1 MLNGEE
7 AASANLTLLID
18 LMKNTKTLS
27 SDLCTQIFQT
37 CQAIGS
43 RYKSALAEKREDL
56 VSYESSNAMCRTLID
71 MIDGNKM
78 SEEQQA
84 LLNQRLEEMI
94 KVEARLLNTDQTV
107 QDIAKVVKRQELH
120 VSYLLSFLVQ
130 KKFFHSATILIRI
143 LCLFT
148 LSYEESQSLPFC
160 FRAPR

>member
-18 LMKNTKTLS
+18 LIKNTKTLS

-84 LLNQRLEEMI
+84 LLNRTVDEMTEI
-94 KVEARLLNTDQTV
+94 EARVVQTENNV
-107 QDIAKVVKRQELH
+107 DKVTKLVKRQELH
-120 VSYLLSFLVQ
+120 VSYL
-130 KKFFHSATILIRI
+130 
-143 LCLFT
+143 
-148 LSYEESQSLPFC
+148 SLLYFRGDHCPFDVEC
-160 FRAPR
+160 TTD